1 MIMETNQ
8 SLLSKITNI
17 FMAVGLAILIIAINS
32 SILNTLIPMFDMKL
46 GLKNIPWQSVARGL
60 TIAPITEELIFRHLP
75 ISLLKDTQLFKDKS
89 MYFVAILGAI
99 FGAIH
104 GGYYNILIQG
114 VAGFAFGWV
123 YVKNGMSYWS
133 AVSAHFLYNFM
144 IYIVFPVI
152 TN

>member
-1 MIMETNQ
+1 METKPI
-8 SLLSKITNI
+8 LSKLSNI
-17 FMAVGLAILIIAINS
+17 LIAVGAALIIIIINS
-32 SILNTLIPMFDMKL
+32 SILNTLIPMFNMKL
-46 GLKNIPWQSVARGL
+46 GDKNIAWQTIVRGL
-60 TIAPITEELIFRHLP
+60 LVAPLVEELIFRHIP

-89 MYFVAILGAI
+89 IYFIAILGII

-104 GGYYNILIQG
+104 GGFYNILIQG

-123 YVKNGMSYWS
+123 YLKNGMSYWS

-144 IYIVFPVI
+144 IYVIFPIV